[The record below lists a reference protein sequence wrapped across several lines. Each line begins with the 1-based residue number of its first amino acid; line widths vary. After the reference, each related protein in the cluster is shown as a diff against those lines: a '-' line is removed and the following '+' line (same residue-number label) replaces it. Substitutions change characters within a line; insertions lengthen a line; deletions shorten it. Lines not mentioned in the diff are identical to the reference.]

1 MLIKNKISTLIKYS
15 IIVTVII
22 SSISTAQ
29 DPLLQKIAGMVESV
43 SSENLFN
50 NIEWLEAPAGYNSR
64 VNFTPGNDSAAA
76 FIYREFNKL
85 PGITSVELDT
95 FFINDA
101 EPPFNTRPLVNVV
114 ATFEGKTE
122 PDKYYLLGAH
132 FDASASNETDWD
144 SLWQTIDAP
153 GADDNATGV
162 AAILEIAR
170 IISDPINNFENDYTL
185 KFVAFGA
192 EEAGPKYPLYHHGSR
207 HYAQNAKA
215 NNHQLLGMISIDL
228 VGYNDNYNYQAIAT
242 DTSNE
247 NFVSFAE
254 KFVIANNQFG
264 IDLIIDGPPFY
275 YGTWSDHLQFWAEGY
290 PAVLMLEHA
299 PPWVDYPPY
308 YFKNPNLHTSNDTLG
323 YLNFELIKKVT
334 QLNLATF
341 ASLSALLNL
350 TDIKHDEEMIADDFA
365 LHQNYP
371 NPFNPSTKISFTIPQ
386 TVIAIPASREK
397 QSPEIT
403 SVNPFPRNDNALVQ
417 LKIYDILGNEIAL
430 LVNEKKPPGTY
441 EVEFDGKTLSSGI
454 YFYTLQSGGKFIS
467 KKMILLK

>member
-1 MLIKNKISTLIKYS
+1 MKNKISALFNY
-15 IIVTVII
+15 IIVFLIVISNI
-22 SSISTAQ
+22 VFAQ
-29 DPLLQKIAGMVESV
+29 DPLFQKISSMVDSV
-43 SSENLFN
+43 SLENLSI
-50 NIEWLEAPAGYNSR
+50 NIEWLQEPAGHNSR
-64 VNFTPGNDSAAA
+64 VNFTLGNDSASAY
-76 FIYREFNKL
+76 IYREFKKL

-95 FFINDA
+95 FFISDA
-101 EPPFNTRPLVNVV
+101 EPPFNSRPLVNVV

-122 PDKYYLLGAH
+122 PEKYYLLGAH
-132 FDASASNETDWD
+132 LDASASNETDWD

-170 IISDPINNFENDYTL
+170 ILSDPVNSFENDFTI

-192 EEAGPKYPLYHHGSR
+192 EEAGPVYPLYHHGSR

-228 VGYNDNYNYQAIAT
+228 IGFNDNYNYQAIAT
-242 DTSNE
+242 DTSNVS
-247 NFVSFAE
+247 FVAFAE
-254 KFVIANNQFG
+254 KFINANNLFG
-264 IDLIIDGPPFY
+264 IDLIIEGPPFY

-290 PAVLMLEHA
+290 PSVLMLEHA

-308 YFKNPNLHTSNDTLG
+308 YLKNPNLHTSNDTSG
-323 YLNFELIKKVT
+323 YLNFELIRKVT

-341 ASLSALLNL
+341 ASLSASLNL
-350 TDIKHDEEMIADDFA
+350 TDVTQDEEILADDFA

-371 NPFNPSTKISFTIPQ
+371 NPFNPTTKIKYAVPRHGGQ
-386 TVIAIPASREK
+386 ANVADALNASTTN
-397 QSPEIT
+397 I
-403 SVNPFPRNDNALVQ
+403 L
-417 LKIYDILGNEIAL
+417 LKVYDILGNEITTL
-430 LVNEKKPPGTY
+430 IDEQKSPGIH
-441 EVEFDGKTLSSGI
+441 EVEFDGTALSSGI